1 MNQLIKDDSQKKS
14 DLNYLYKSSSAT
26 NFQIVNLDK
35 EKIDDN
41 ALIFNSL
48 ELKSDTLFSAQDIEY
63 LISQTIP
70 YNSQEFDL
78 DPEKIHTKTAVIKN
92 EDLNEIKE
100 NYPNAKEYWRRFNL
114 KFGEKC
120 IRNYSE
126 PIFNLKK
133 NICIIRISESCGPLW
148 GGGSTGIF
156 KKLKGRWVEIKSQNH
171 WVN

>member
-70 YNSQEFDL
+70 YNSQE
-78 DPEKIHTKTAVIKN
+78 
-92 EDLNEIKE
+92 
-100 NYPNAKEYWRRFNL
+100 
-114 KFGEKC
+114 
-120 IRNYSE
+120 S
-126 PIFNLKK
+126 
-133 NICIIRISESCGPLW
+133 
-148 GGGSTGIF
+148 
-156 KKLKGRWVEIKSQNH
+156 
-171 WVN
+171 